1 VLRSLPRQGRGQG
14 RGQQARPRGSGRR
27 PGLPGSGQRR
37 ARLLRTRMMNGSERP
52 MPRDSHTPR
61 PKAIR
66 PTAVVFREAIAKA
79 EAEGVDKDGLIL
91 RLTLRDGADLK
102 RDRTLALS
110 DISFS
115 DGEMRFLGV

>member
-1 VLRSLPRQGRGQG
+1 
-14 RGQQARPRGSGRR
+14 
-27 PGLPGSGQRR
+27 
-37 ARLLRTRMMNGSERP
+37 

-61 PKAIR
+61 PKAVR

-79 EAEGVDKDGLIL
+79 EAEGVDKDALIL
-91 RLTLRDGADLK
+91 RLTLRDGVDLK

-115 DGEMRFLGV
+115 DGEMRFLGVKVAQGGVTTSVLDRI